1 MKSPRLYRKVASSHK
16 MGVAT
21 GGWISL
27 YTAAD
32 HLLLRTSSGFLENYR
47 RFYFADIEAITV
59 RRTARGLY
67 WNVVLVI
74 GLLVSLVVMWENQ
87 APHVAT
93 GAFAG
98 FFVFLLILNVA
109 FGATCVTQLQTR
121 VQSRAL
127 PIRRVRKALRVV
139 DRLFKRIEDAQA
151 QIAVAA
157 PIETQGQPLASVMPA
172 ARLSVPPPLPGEN
185 PARRGSWLHAA
196 VFALLL
202 LTGAIAIV
210 AGLQHSAPLR
220 NTACAALLANLP
232 LGIVALVQQRR
243 YRLPSRP
250 GVIVWISVIAH
261 SFLIPTFYF
270 VFSFMH
276 AVEMT
281 KTGGPPPA
289 PLTMQ
294 LPLSDI
300 GNLPSFD
307 RVLWIWGLFCAVLA
321 LIGLFAML
329 PARERMESATTG

>member
-1 MKSPRLYRKVASSHK
+1 MKSPRLYRRLSSAHK
-16 MGVAT
+16 MGFAT

-27 YTAAD
+27 YAAAD
-32 HLLLRTSSGFLENYR
+32 HLLLRTSSGFLETYR

-59 RRTARGLY
+59 RHTLRGLF
-67 WNVVLVI
+67 WNVALGF
-74 GLLVSLVVMWENQ
+74 GLFVSLVIMWQ
-87 APHVAT
+87 QPPPHIFSVF
-93 GAFAG
+93 FAG
-98 FFVFLLILNVA
+98 FFALLLILNVS

-121 VQSRAL
+121 VQTRAL

-139 DRLFKRIEDAQA
+139 DRLFRPIEDAQA

-210 AGLQHSAPLR
+210 AGLQHSALLR

-250 GVIVWISVIAH
+250 GVIAWISVIAH

-321 LIGLFAML
+321 LIGFFAML
-329 PARERMESATTG
+329 PARGQMEPARTG